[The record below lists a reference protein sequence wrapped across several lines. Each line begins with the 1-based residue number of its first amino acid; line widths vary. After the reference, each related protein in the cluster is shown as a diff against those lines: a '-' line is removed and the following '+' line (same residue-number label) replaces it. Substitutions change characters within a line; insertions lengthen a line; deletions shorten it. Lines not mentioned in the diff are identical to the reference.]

1 MKRVYYSFEKWEDY
15 KLGMWRKLHAS
26 EESEFVEMAVEFT
39 GDPDLYGSFM
49 IAAIMEWPFGC
60 EHNLTCAGMNRQ
72 AWIGHA
78 AACIAINS
86 PEYITR
92 LAWWKLTKEQQDKAN
107 AKADL
112 AIQTWEEQYA
122 KDTDWNRRND
132 GCAPQDFLDIRHVR
146 ESLLVV
152 QRWKGQHGN
161 ASFGRTRGEKAE
173 NKIRVINNRPRRAIQ
188 ADYRPCERLF

>member
-1 MKRVYYSFEKWEDY
+1 
-15 KLGMWRKLHAS
+15 MWRKVHAS
-26 EESEFVEMAVEFT
+26 EESEFVERAVEFT
-39 GDPDLYGSFM
+39 GDAELYGAFM

-60 EHNLTCAGMNRQ
+60 EHNLTCFGMNRQ

-92 LAWWKLTKEQQDKAN
+92 AAWWKLTQEQQDNAN

-112 AIQTWEEQYA
+112 AIQIWEEQYA
-122 KDTDWNRRND
+122 KDKDWNRRND
-132 GCAPQDFLDIRHVR
+132 GSTPQDFLDIRHVR

-152 QRWKGQHGN
+152 QRWKGQHGD
-161 ASFGRTRGEKAE
+161 ASFGRTRGKKAE
-173 NKIRVINNRPRRAIQ
+173 KKIRIVNNRSRRPIQ
-188 ADYRPCERLF
+188 TDYRPCERLF